1 MARVVGARPRV
12 CRMRAVVITERG
24 GPEVLQVQE
33 VPGPGPEPG
42 HVVIEVAAAGL
53 NRADLVQTRGGHPPP
68 PGAPE
73 WPGLEASG
81 VITAV
86 GPGVQGWHVG
96 QRVCALLDGG
106 GYAEQVSVP
115 VRGLLPVP
123 GGVDL
128 VEAAGLPEGVCTVWS
143 NVTGPAGMDA
153 SDLDGAW
160 VVVHGGSGGIGTVAI
175 QLLAAMGARVI
186 STSGGPE
193 RTARCAELGAEV
205 AVDYR
210 SQDFVEEV
218 RRHTGGEGVSL
229 ILDVVGGTYLKQNLQ
244 ALARHG
250 HLVVIGIMQG
260 GRAEIDL
267 YDLMSGWKNVHGTL
281 LRARP
286 PHEKEAIVQRVREEV
301 WPLVEQHRIRP
312 VIHATLPLDEARQA
326 QEMMASGESF
336 GKILLV
342 P

>member
-33 VPGPGPEPG
+33 VPDPEPEPG

-86 GPGVQGWHVG
+86 GPDVQGWHVG

-218 RRHTGGEGVSL
+218 RRHTGGEGRSEEH
-229 ILDVVGGTYLKQNLQ
+229 TSELQ
-244 ALARHG
+244 SRG
-250 HLVVIGIMQG
+250 HLVCRLLREKKKNNRRLIGNTHSTSQSMS
-260 GRAEIDL
+260 
-267 YDLMSGWKNVHGTL
+267 YDRSTPGSPQLNVTQTGFHDTLMSHF
-281 LRARP
+281 R
-286 PHEKEAIVQRVREEV
+286 
-301 WPLVEQHRIRP
+301 
-312 VIHATLPLDEARQA
+312 
-326 QEMMASGESF
+326 
-336 GKILLV
+336 
-342 P
+342 

>member
-1 MARVVGARPRV
+1 M
-12 CRMRAVVITERG
+12 
-24 GPEVLQVQE
+24 QVQE
-33 VPGPGPEPG
+33 VPDPEPEPG
-42 HVVIEVAAAGL
+42 HVVVDVAAAGL
-53 NRADLVQTRGGHPPP
+53 NRADLLQSRGAHPPP

-86 GPGVQGWHVG
+86 GPGVRDWHVG

-106 GYAEQVSVP
+106 GYAEQVRVP

-123 GGVDL
+123 DGVDL
-128 VEAAGLPEGVCTVWS
+128 VEAAALPEGVCTVWS

-153 SDLDGAW
+153 SDLRGTW
-160 VVVHGGSGGIGTVAI
+160 VLVHGGSGGIGTVAI

-193 RTARCAELGAEV
+193 RTARCAALGAEV

-210 SQDFVEEV
+210 AQDFVEEV
-218 RRHTGGEGVSL
+218 RRHTDGEGVSL
-229 ILDVVGGTYLKQNLQ
+229 ILDVVGGPYLEQNLQ

-260 GRAEIDL
+260 GRTQIDL
-267 YDLMSGWKNVHGTL
+267 SVLMSGWKNVHGTL

-286 PHEKEAIVQRVREEV
+286 PHEKEAIVQRVREDV
-301 WPLVEQHRIRP
+301 WHLVGQHKVRP
-312 VIHATLPLDEARQA
+312 VVHTTLPLDQARAA
-326 QEMMASGESF
+326 QELMAAGDAF